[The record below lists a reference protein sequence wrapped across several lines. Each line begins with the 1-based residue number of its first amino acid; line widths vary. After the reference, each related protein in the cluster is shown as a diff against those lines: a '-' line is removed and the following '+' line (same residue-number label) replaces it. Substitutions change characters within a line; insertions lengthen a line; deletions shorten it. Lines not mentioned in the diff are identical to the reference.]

1 MQSAKIRA
9 IIKFGGQ
16 PRAMK
21 GDIFQQMATARKKGR
36 GYEIRVSCGI
46 DINGKKLGKS
56 KTWIPESTMTPRQL
70 EKELERQKILFEEEV
85 RNGVCPDNKIR
96 FADFSKRWMNEYAKV
111 NLAIKTYSR
120 YEEYLERINLG
131 IGHLKLKDIT
141 PLQLNAFYRSL
152 EVDGVSKKK
161 KYDKDGNLINGGRLA
176 PKTILDHHRVISKI
190 LGTAVRW
197 GLIERN
203 VAERADPP
211 KVPHKEISYLNESQ
225 IRKLLSLLDVEPIQY
240 RTMITMLIY
249 TGIRRGE
256 LCGLEWKDIDFDN
269 QVLHVCRSSQY
280 IGNQTIIT
288 KEPKT
293 KSGIRHFALSNT
305 VCTMLKEYKVW
316 QLEHRIAM
324 GDTWKDCDRLFT
336 AWNGTPIHPDTVTDW
351 FAKFI
356 KRSGLPYV
364 TLHSLRHTNATLM
377 IAEGTDV
384 CTVSKRLGHANTAT
398 TLNIYAHALKS
409 KDREAANTLDNLL
422 IVS

>member
-1 MQSAKIRA
+1 
-9 IIKFGGQ
+9 
-16 PRAMK
+16 
-21 GDIFQQMATARKKGR
+21 MATARKKGR

-56 KTWIPESTMTPRQL
+56 KTWVPDKSMTPRQI
-70 EKELERQKILFEEEV
+70 EKELERQKVLFEEEV
-85 RNGVCPDNKIR
+85 KSGICPDNKIR
-96 FADFSKRWMNEYAKV
+96 FVDFSKRWMDEYAKDK
-111 NLAIKTYSR
+111 LAIKTFTR
-120 YEEYLERINLG
+120 YEIYLRRINKG

-152 EVDGVSKKK
+152 EADGVNQKK

-190 LGTAVRW
+190 LSTAVKW
-197 GLIERN
+197 GLLEKN

-211 KVPHKEISYLNESQ
+211 KVPHREIRYLNEEEVRQ
-225 IRKLLSLLDVEPIQY
+225 MITMLDNEPIQY
-240 RTMITMLIY
+240 RTMITLLVY

-256 LCGLEWKDIDFDN
+256 LCGLEWKDIDFQT
-269 QVLHVCRSSQY
+269 QVMHVCRSAQY
-280 IGNQTIIT
+280 IGNKTMIT

-293 KSGIRHFALSNT
+293 KSGIRHFSLST
-305 VCTMLKEYKVW
+305 TACIMLRKYRQW
-316 QLEHRIAM
+316 QIEQRFKA
-324 GDTWKDCDRLFT
+324 GDQWCECDRLFT
-336 AWNGTPIHPDTVTDW
+336 SWNGQPIHPDTITNW

-356 KRSGLPYV
+356 KRSELPYV

-384 CTVSKRLGHANTAT
+384 CTVSRRLGHANTAT

-409 KDREAANTLDNLL
+409 KDREAANTIERTL
-422 IVS
+422 SRYA

>member
-1 MQSAKIRA
+1 
-9 IIKFGGQ
+9 
-16 PRAMK
+16 
-21 GDIFQQMATARKKGR
+21 MATARKKGR

-56 KTWIPESTMTPRQL
+56 KTWVPDKSMTPRQI
-70 EKELERQKILFEEEV
+70 EKELERQKVLFEEEV
-85 RNGVCPDNKIR
+85 KSGICPDNKIR
-96 FADFSKRWMNEYAKV
+96 FVDFSKRWMDEYAKDK
-111 NLAIKTYSR
+111 LAIKTFTR
-120 YEEYLERINLG
+120 YEIYLRRINKG

-152 EVDGVSKKK
+152 EADGVNQKK

-190 LGTAVRW
+190 LSTAVKW
-197 GLIERN
+197 GLLEKN

-211 KVPHKEISYLNESQ
+211 KVPHREIRYLNEEEVRQ
-225 IRKLLSLLDVEPIQY
+225 MITMLDNEPIQY
-240 RTMITMLIY
+240 RTMITLLVY

-256 LCGLEWKDIDFDN
+256 LCGLEWKDIDFQN
-269 QVLHVCRSSQY
+269 QVMHVCRSAQY
-280 IGNQTIIT
+280 IGNKTMIT

-293 KSGIRHFALSNT
+293 KSGIRHFSLST
-305 VCTMLKEYKVW
+305 TACIMLRKYRQW
-316 QLEHRIAM
+316 QIEQRFKA
-324 GDTWKDCDRLFT
+324 GDQWCECDRLFT
-336 AWNGTPIHPDTVTDW
+336 SWNGQPIHPDTITNW

-356 KRSGLPYV
+356 KRSELPYV

-384 CTVSKRLGHANTAT
+384 CTVSRRLGHANTAT

-409 KDREAANTLDNLL
+409 KDREAANTIERTL
-422 IVS
+422 SRYA